1 MLGVNDEG
9 HLHVPGSLEATGEES
24 ALVYVSFTRELGTN
38 QLHLEP
44 RLKDLESVQNGFRM
58 NLHSGLV
65 QMQPQELPISLLGVR
80 MAPDGSF
87 TNEFQYRLQLVRE
100 MEMKLAAAP
109 FDTGDVLTVYQ
120 VR

>member
-80 MAPDGSF
+80 MAPD
-87 TNEFQYRLQLVRE
+87 RLQMNSNIAYNL
-100 MEMKLAAAP
+100 
-109 FDTGDVLTVYQ
+109 
-120 VR
+120 